1 MQSKS
6 PRLSA
11 TSASSSMSRSAKV
24 SALAIALC
32 LSVTDANAQQPGPGG
47 PGHGPGDHEGSSWG
61 LGVGVI
67 NMQKPYKGM
76 DRETKALPM
85 ISFENEY
92 VKVGGL
98 GLEVKLPSLDLGE
111 SNRINFGIVGKMD
124 LGGYEAS
131 DSPFLAGMAERE
143 GGFWAGAKAEWENE
157 LVDVS
162 AQWTGDMSGHSKG
175 RQFSLGLE
183 KNFRLSDKVM
193 LVPHVAAHWLDN
205 KYVDYYYGVRAGEA
219 TASRAAY
226 TGKAGVNMEVGL
238 RAMYQ
243 IDRNHGVLLDVSV
256 TSLADGIKDSTLVDR
271 DNTNRVLL
279 GYKYSF

>member
-1 MQSKS
+1 MQPKS
-6 PRLSA
+6 PRLPA
-11 TSASSSMSRSAKV
+11 PSASSSMSRSAKL

-32 LSVTDANAQQPGPGG
+32 LSLADANAQQPGPG
-47 PGHGPGDHEGSSWG
+47 DHEDSSWG
-61 LGVGVI
+61 LGIGVI

-98 GLEVKLPSLDLGE
+98 GLEVKLPGLDLGE
-111 SNRINFGIVGKMD
+111 SNRIKFGILGKLE

-162 AQWTGDMSGHSKG
+162 AQWTGDMSGHSEG

-193 LVPHVAAHWLDN
+193 LVPHAAAHWLDK
-205 KYVDYYYGVRAGEA
+205 KYVDYYYGVHANEA
-219 TASRAAY
+219 TASRGAY

-238 RAMYQ
+238 RAMYH
-243 IDRNHGVLLDVSV
+243 IDRNHGVLFDVSV
-256 TSLADGIKDSTLVDR
+256 TSLAKGIKDSTLVDR
-271 DNTNRVLL
+271 SSTNRVLL